1 MDLLRMVSDKS
12 KLTINKTAFNEN
24 YFHWSG
30 WFSRNEMDV
39 SPLHCKF
46 AALTFEQMIQ
56 VIPSIAIRKGSV
68 VKMRKGDK
76 SSEKAYDD
84 NPLDLAKRFEDH
96 GIEVVHL
103 VDLDGAETGSPVN
116 WHVLETVAG
125 HTDLKV
131 DFTGGIS
138 TDGDISK
145 AYEYGADYITA
156 ASVAVTDPELFA
168 SWIISYG
175 REKMTLGADVINKD
189 SKELLFRGWQR
200 RANVRLF
207 EHLDYF
213 YSRGLK
219 YVKST
224 DVSRDGVLEGPA
236 FDFYKEIIE
245 AFPELCVLAS
255 GGVRGVDDIKR
266 LQELGVFGVIFGKA
280 YYEGLIDLRDL
291 EQFLVKA

>member
-1 MDLLRMVSDKS
+1 
-12 KLTINKTAFNEN
+12 
-24 YFHWSG
+24 
-30 WFSRNEMDV
+30 
-39 SPLHCKF
+39 
-46 AALTFEQMIQ
+46 MIQ
-56 VIPSIAIRKGSV
+56 VIPSIAIRNGNV

-76 SSEKAYDD
+76 ASEKAYDE
-84 NPLDLAKRFEDH
+84 NPLDLSKRFQDH
-96 GIEVVHL
+96 GIEVLHL

-116 WHVLETVAG
+116 WHVLEAVAG
-125 HTDLKV
+125 HTELKV

-156 ASVAVTDPELFA
+156 ASIAVTDPELFA

-189 SKELLFRGWQR
+189 SKELLFRGWQSK
-200 RANVRLF
+200 AQLSLF
-207 EHLDYF
+207 EHLEYF
-213 YSRGLK
+213 YTRGLK

-236 FDFYKEIIE
+236 FDYYQQILD

-266 LQELGVFGVIFGKA
+266 LNDMGIFAVIFGKA
-280 YYEGLIDLRDL
+280 YYEGVLNLKDL
-291 EQFLVKA
+291 EQFLVKAG